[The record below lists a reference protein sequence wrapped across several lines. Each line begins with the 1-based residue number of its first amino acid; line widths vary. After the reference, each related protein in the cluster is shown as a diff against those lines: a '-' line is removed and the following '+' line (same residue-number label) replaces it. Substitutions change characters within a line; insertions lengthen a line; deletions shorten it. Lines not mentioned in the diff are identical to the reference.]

1 MQRPDRDLIT
11 KKGISPVDESKIKR
25 EPPWDQFNKAKFEKG
40 KYLRHGKPSNSDLI
54 LQSEKLPFVKDGQA
68 NHRNWGERITLE

>member
-11 KKGISPVDESKIKR
+11 KKMSIIDTNRKGKYEA
-25 EPPWDQFNKAKFEKG
+25 PWDKFNKSKFEKG
-40 KYLRHGKPSNSDLI
+40 KFLRHGKPSNSDLI
-54 LQSEKLPFVKDGQA
+54 LQSEQQPFVKDGLA